1 MQGIEIPIGAP
12 LGQLDKDLRGA
23 KSKLNNFTKSAD
35 SSVGKFASGA
45 NAALKTVALSIG
57 GALSVG
63 AFVSFGK
70 EVLAVTA
77 EFEKFGAV
85 LGNTLGSNALAKLK
99 LKEIQDFAA
108 KTPFGVSELT
118 AAFVKLAN
126 QGFKPTGDEMR
137 KLGDLASSTG
147 KSFDQLA
154 EAILDAQ
161 TGEFERLK
169 EFGVRAQ
176 DAGDKVIFTFKGVQT
191 TVDKSSEAIRNY
203 VTSLGNAEGVSGSM
217 AVISQT
223 LTGQISNLGDS
234 WDQMLIS
241 VGSNTSGIFSG
252 AIKIISEA
260 INEITEFNKEL
271 EIASKFKISGSLVET
286 IAKITGKGL
295 GAGGGLG
302 ALFTSQDLNVNA
314 IQAVDKG
321 VNDIVQNTVQGA
333 KSVNDFSTAIAK
345 LKTEG
350 DKLLKGGANQSVKN
364 AFKTVY
370 EDGIKALR
378 DGRKAFEIEA
388 NKVITTTETEE
399 EKKRK
404 AAALKLQKEANEN
417 AIKLEIDFQKR
428 LADIRVQGGKFA
440 ADLITGNIQ
449 RESEKAKVNIDFI
462 DPDALDLAVSQSENA
477 AKAIVDKFAAIKAP
491 LLTPFQNLNLYIKD
505 NILPQLSTSF
515 KTFFDDLLMNG
526 KLSFDTLGQ
535 AIKNTF
541 LSVLASEATKGV
553 MNLLVGGGK
562 GENGKAGGLISG
574 VAALVGGKGKGGGLL
589 KSIGGLFGAGA
600 GVAGAAGG
608 AGGAGALAAGTAATG
623 GALIPIL
630 AGVAA
635 VAGIAS
641 LFKKKASAPIPQ
653 ASSTISTSAA
663 GSSQDFGGG
672 RVVFEISGTNLIG
685 VLNRAGAKLQ
695 RFGP

>member
-12 LGQLDKDLRGA
+12 LGQLDKDLKGA
-23 KSKLNNFTKSAD
+23 ERKLNNFTKSAD
-35 SSVGKFASGA
+35 SSITKFGSGA
-45 NAALKTVALSIG
+45 SAALKTVALSIG

-63 AFVSFGK
+63 AFVDFGRQ
-70 EVLAVTA
+70 VLAVTA

-99 LKEIQDFAA
+99 LQEIQDFAS
-108 KTPFGVSELT
+108 KTPFGVNELT
-118 AAFVKLAN
+118 SAFVKLAN

-154 EAILDAQ
+154 EAVIDAQ

-169 EFGVRAQ
+169 EFGIRAQ
-176 DAGDKVIFTFKGVQT
+176 VAGDKVIFTFKGVQT
-191 TVDKSSEAIRNY
+191 TVDKSSESIRNY

-217 AVISQT
+217 AVISKT

-241 VGSNTSGIFSG
+241 VGSNTSGVFTG
-252 AIKIISEA
+252 AISIINEA
-260 INEITEFNKEL
+260 INEITQFNKEL
-271 EIASKFKISGSLVET
+271 NTASKFKISGSLFE
-286 IAKITGKGL
+286 GL
-295 GAGGGLG
+295 IKAGGKISGIPALG
-302 ALFTSQDLNVNA
+302 ALMSTKDINVTA
-314 IQAVDKG
+314 IMAVEKG
-321 VNDIVQNTVQGA
+321 VQGIVQSTVQGA
-333 KSVNDFSTAIAK
+333 KSVNDYSTAIAK

-350 DKLLKGGANQSVKN
+350 DKLLKGGASQSVKN

-378 DGRKAFEIEA
+378 DGREAFGKEA
-388 NKVITTTETEE
+388 SKTTTTVGTGVD
-399 EKKRK
+399 KKAK
-404 AAALKLQKEANEN
+404 AEATKLQKEANES
-417 AIKLEIDFQKR
+417 AAKLKTDSGVFAQQMITSLVNFRATVSAE
-428 LADIRVQGGKFA
+428 ADKK
-440 ADLITGNIQ
+440 
-449 RESEKAKVNIDFI
+449 KAGLDFI
-462 DPDALDLAVSQSENA
+462 DPDALDTAVAQSEVA

-491 LLTPFQNLNLYIKD
+491 LLTPFQGLSLYIKD
-505 NILPQLSTSF
+505 SILPQLSGSF

-553 MNLLVGGGK
+553 MSLLSGGGK

-574 VAALVGGKGKGGGLL
+574 VVGLIGGGGKAKGGGLL
-589 KSIGGLFGAGA
+589 KSITGLFGAGA
-600 GVAGAAGG
+600 GVAGATGGG
-608 AGGAGALAAGTAATG
+608 AAGAAAAGTAATG

-635 VAGIAS
+635 IAGIAS
-641 LFKKKASAPIPQ
+641 LFKKKQQAPIPQ